1 MSDLTIVELTDS
13 SLKIN
18 QPDVILEEKNK
29 RKLCSEDDDDE
40 LDDSMAE
47 KKICRDTVNLDDS
60 SLVEPIIEE
69 SVIDDSQFIDD
80 DKNVSEGNLI
90 DNKENNEVESIN
102 EDPSSLLEDETT
114 AQRHPI
120 NEASSEEDDDENY
133 DNSIIMKAVKALPK
147 PLLLPENDEPIALD
161 DSDSECSETIEE
173 INEEQIGDD
182 SLLSLRKRMMRYNP
196 KFYFARGLVKKS
208 IRILL
213 QRKSVRNEKPPIKN
227 YDNGECSV
235 QIISEEN
242 NSLHSQTTKLID
254 NINVEKDDKVGDSQQ
269 MEVKDINEEE
279 KMSNGNKASTLDL
292 NVKNINREE
301 SLDEKCDPANKH
313 EIGEK
318 KKVINSLENTNAVEI
333 KTLLNEIS
341 CSSVD
346 EIISRY
352 IIRNSDNN
360 SIISVDDFSE
370 QLFYCLQENKKEIEN
385 IQRIWN
391 EKVHLKFKMREIM
404 ERLRRQRVISEI
416 ETFGLKSPQD
426 VQQFNI
432 LSSKSS
438 TTNSTENDHFDRSSK
453 LSSQSVNRLIQD
465 VRENVLKKEK
475 HKTNDDIL
483 PIMNEN
489 YEDCASFGI
498 NSNIYQSSL
507 NQGRQGQTI
516 NVQSIINDFRQKHP
530 QEIPR
535 RGRRMKSSF
544 PNNYFISNQIQAQYN
559 KNDDNKINNS
569 TLDHNSLKSNSSVG
583 FPEVSLLP
591 VNSYYKTHSPQ
602 YGQKSSLLQSI
613 LTKQP
618 NKNTSTTQSNKS
630 STLAR
635 LLTAPEKSFQSS
647 SRNVLQQNSKV
658 HNNGE
663 ITITPIA
670 GSSRRHMIDDEE
682 NSEPP
687 LIIDESED
695 FDISDRHNASA
706 SDLLCQG
713 CRRNKALFMCAG
725 CSRQWYCSK
734 ECQELAW
741 DDHAE
746 SCMV

>member
-1 MSDLTIVELTDS
+1 MSDLTIVEIADV
-13 SLKIN
+13 SLNIN
-18 QPDVILEEKNK
+18 KPDLILEENNK
-29 RKLCSEDDDDE
+29 RKLTSDDE
-40 LDDSMAE
+40 LVDSMAE
-47 KKICRDTVNLDDS
+47 KKICRDTENFDDS
-60 SLVEPIIEE
+60 MLVESTIEE
-69 SVIDDSQFIDD
+69 SIIDESQLIDD
-80 DKNVSEGNLI
+80 DNDVIEKNRI
-90 DNKENNEVESIN
+90 DNKENDVVESIN
-102 EDPSSLLEDETT
+102 QDSSSIIEDETREQHT
-114 AQRHPI
+114 I
-120 NEASSEEDDDENY
+120 NETSSEEDDDENY
-133 DNSIIMKAVKALPK
+133 DNSVMKKAINALPK
-147 PLLLPENDEPIALD
+147 PLLLTENDEPIALD
-161 DSDSECSETIEE
+161 DSESECSENIEE
-173 INEEQIGDD
+173 INEEQVEEDD
-182 SLLSLRKRMMRYNP
+182 SLLSLHKRMMRYNP

-208 IRILL
+208 IRIIL
-213 QRKSVRNEKPPIKN
+213 RKTKRNIKN
-227 YDNGECSV
+227 TKKLFKKYDSDLKASNPQETEV
-235 QIISEEN
+235 N
-242 NSLHSQTTKLID
+242 
-254 NINVEKDDKVGDSQQ
+254 DK
-269 MEVKDINEEE
+269 NAEE
-279 KMSNGNKASTLDL
+279 KIFNGNKGSTLDL
-292 NVKNINREE
+292 NIDQKMKNDKNDAENKIQHDVEVEDKNKGINNKSE
-301 SLDEKCDPANKH
+301 SPNVL
-313 EIGEK
+313 
-318 KKVINSLENTNAVEI
+318 EI
-333 KTLLNEIS
+333 KSLLNDIS
-341 CSSVD
+341 TSSVD

-352 IIRNSDNN
+352 IICSSDNN
-360 SIISVDDFSE
+360 SILSVDDFSE
-370 QLFYCLQENKKEIEN
+370 QLFFCLQENKREIDN

-416 ETFGLKSPQD
+416 ETFGIKPSHD
-426 VQQFNI
+426 VQQFNL

-438 TTNSTENDHFDRSSK
+438 TTNSTENEHFERSSK

-475 HKTNDDIL
+475 HKINDIVSN
-483 PIMNEN
+483 MNEN
-489 YEDCASFGI
+489 YEECTSFGI
-498 NSNIYQSSL
+498 NSNIFQSSL
-507 NQGRQGQTI
+507 NQGRQGQTVD
-516 NVQSIINDFRQKHP
+516 VQSIINDFRQKNP

-544 PNNYFISNQIQAQYN
+544 PNNYFMSNQIQTQYT
-559 KNDDNKINNS
+559 KEDDNKINNS
-569 TLDHNSLKSNSSVG
+569 PHDHNSAKSNTSVG

-618 NKNTSTTQSNKS
+618 NKSTQSSKS

-635 LLTAPEKSFQSS
+635 LLTAPEKSFQNS
-647 SRNVLQQNSKV
+647 SRSGIQQNSKV

-670 GSSRRHMIDDEE
+670 GSSRRHIIDDEE

-687 LIIDESED
+687 LIIDESDD
-695 FDISDRHNASA
+695 FDLSDRHNTSA